1 MVLTSV
7 VGKALEKFYNSKYK
21 DLKDDDRKKKVS
33 EHLKALLPTIL
44 TTEDISGSGRT
55 KRGYSMKNLEGYSFG
70 PSMKGV
76 QDLLN
81 NSGYRL
87 VYDSYSEGLEPIY
100 FWVLDYMRDTYWGVG
115 YEVAKTMDRFEA
127 SAGSGFFG
135 DMGSRA
141 SIMQDR
147 AMKLIGTINTVVRSI
162 INILYD
168 LKEFDQRLQL
178 YKDLQS
184 DNSEVKRSARLAL
197 KQFWMD
203 RVDIQRGRGSIN
215 MLAQQLQ
222 FVTLR
227 DAFMAADTVEQVA
240 KPVDKGGMDLN
251 ERVKRILGPRIADYL
266 TWEKLSGREL
276 ERRYKIERN
285 YLKSQVESL
294 KLYSQWAK
302 PYLQAA
308 NKLQKEFT
316 NSPDLVSTFNTM
328 QVQTTLLGTKSS
340 KNKKYF
346 SAMEVAFDF
355 RTIPHTARQSGGV
368 HYVQGG
374 KADIQFRGFA
384 INEEEKKAIEKYE
397 FNEGLELAGV
407 NEEMIREI
415 ENAVDDYLESDDE
428 GFKDPRERLGFLQR
442 LVDKIDKDEKFRDKN
457 FRRHVID
464 EIEKLKKDLKDEK
477 KEKSPGP
484 FEALF
489 SSFKDAPDFI
499 KKINIKK
506 ENDETDAGGRKGAAG
521 EAARAAYTVYLV
533 YKKAHGMYTE

>member
-1 MVLTSV
+1 MILDSI
-7 VGKALEKFYNSKYK
+7 VGKALEKFYNDKYK
-21 DLKDDDRKKKVS
+21 DLKDDERKKKV
-33 EHLKALLPTIL
+33 EDHLKALLPSVL
-44 TTEDISGSGRT
+44 TTEEISGSGMT
-55 KRGYSMKNLEGYSFG
+55 KRGYRMPDVSFG
-70 PSMKGV
+70 PPMKGTK
-76 QDLLN
+76 DSIN

-100 FWVLDYMRDTYWGVG
+100 FWILDWMRDTYWGVG

-141 SIMQDR
+141 GIMQDR

-184 DNSEVKRSARLAL
+184 ENEEIKRSARLAL

-227 DAFMAADTVEQVA
+227 DAFMAADNVEQVV
-240 KPVDKGGMDLN
+240 KEMDLN

-294 KLYSQWAK
+294 KLYAQWAK

-308 NKLQKEFT
+308 NRLQKEFT
-316 NSPDLVSTFNTM
+316 NTPDLVSTFNTM
-328 QVQTTLLGTKSS
+328 QVQTTLLGTKQS

-346 SAMEVAFDF
+346 SAMEVGFDF
-355 RTIPHTARQSGGV
+355 RTIPHTARQGGGV
-368 HYVQGG
+368 SYVQGG
-374 KADIQFRGFA
+374 KVDIQFRGFA
-384 INEEEKKAIEKYE
+384 ISKEEKEAIEKYE

-407 NEEMIREI
+407 NGEMINEI
-415 ENAVDDYLESDDE
+415 ENAVDDYLESE
-428 GFKDPRERLGFLQR
+428 EEEFKDPRERLGFLQR
-442 LVDKIDKDEKFRDKN
+442 LVDTETNKDFRDK
-457 FRRHVID
+457 IIK
-464 EIEKLKKDLKDEK
+464 EIEKLKKDVKAEK
-477 KEKSPGP
+477 KENSPGP
-484 FEALF
+484 FKALF
-489 SSFKDAPDFI
+489 SSFKDAPDFV
-499 KKINIKK
+499 KKLNIKK
-506 ENDETDAGGRKGAAG
+506 EEDVSDAGGRKSTAG
-521 EAARAAYTVYLV
+521 DAARAAYTVYLV
-533 YKKAHGMYTE
+533 YKKAHGMFTE